1 MTSGGFPRNAA
12 IRQKHS
18 PKRKLIL
25 SEAQRGYKIRLSG
38 RIKCVNI
45 LPRRE
50 SNLTLEVLRVG
61 ALALPIAAGGLPP
74 LRPARPAP
82 AQRNQASEYI
92 LVLKTWRKRNKE
104 SKRIDVRESQLL
116 SVPNTKRTPYMR
128 GSYTLPEFVPK
139 SQEFPIWRNDFGVK
153 NGAQAKQRVE
163 AYLAYARVNCYPFP
177 TQNEPPI

>member
-1 MTSGGFPRNAA
+1 MQNGSVLTYVTSGGFPRNAA

-38 RIKCVNI
+38 RIKCGSI

-50 SNLTLEVLRVG
+50 SNLLSEVLGVG

-92 LVLKTWRKRNKE
+92 LVLKTWRKRNGG
-104 SKRIDVRESQLL
+104 SKRIRHTRENKPKARLDTPQAYPAGVRAASQSPL
-116 SVPNTKRTPYMR
+116 SVPDKKTNLPRER
-128 GSYTLPEFVPK
+128 FVYTSGVRSEKPRVP
-139 SQEFPIWRNDFGVK
+139 DL
-153 NGAQAKQRVE
+153 AQ
-163 AYLAYARVNCYPFP
+163 CFWS
-177 TQNEPPI
+177 

>member
-1 MTSGGFPRNAA
+1 M
-12 IRQKHS
+12 
-18 PKRKLIL
+18 L
-25 SEAQRGYKIRLSG
+25 
-38 RIKCVNI
+38 
-45 LPRRE
+45 
-50 SNLTLEVLRVG
+50 LE
-61 ALALPIAAGGLPP
+61 
-74 LRPARPAP
+74 
-82 AQRNQASEYI
+82 
-92 LVLKTWRKRNKE
+92 LKTGHKRNKE

-177 TQNEPPI
+177 TQNEPPTKEVR